1 MTSVARRSVRAGGR
15 TAPGIGV
22 MVGGPTL
29 VDVIAPA
36 EPDTA
41 RRPFRSG
48 RVRHEEHV
56 GRR

>member
-1 MTSVARRSVRAGGR
+1 MDTPPRASASR
-15 TAPGIGV
+15 AIGV

-48 RVRHEEHV
+48 RVRREEHV